1 MEKRRHV
8 RQPLDLNAWIIFKGG
23 PRHSCQIK
31 DFSLGGVFVFCSALE
46 KEGSAKSEPSAV
58 ENQPVA
64 LEFESESAGNEQRFR
79 LPGRLNRVS
88 KGGVAVEFVNP
99 DPATLLVM
107 QELANE
113 VHQTILDTQAREA
126 IRAKAA
132 GAPQDEE
139 IANRLGIVEMLKE
152 LVSRFL
158 KEGLQ
163 TLFVEAREGLFESA
177 KKSTNTVKETETFDS
192 LRELDNIQSLVE
204 QSFLKTVLDHVA
216 NPGYVQFKGPE
227 SPPQKGD
234 EELTLVDPEK
244 FQDWLRMKRILQKAG
259 PKFKEKEHEL
269 LARLSAV
276 SNTKVDEFN
285 NPIGLVEICASF
297 YDAVQE
303 LGASRVTR
311 ETLFDAL
318 EIAVVA
324 KLGVLWAE
332 VNSML
337 VSKGILPTVKPPKHV
352 VKKNPRT
359 PTPTKSPESSAS
371 PGVHPSPPAGGAH
384 GPGHAHVGAAPVHSG
399 APPSRA
405 AGTGTSPTAAHTAH
419 PGGGTSAPPPPV
431 AAGGSAAPAYPSQ
444 TSSPTPV
451 GSTPPSPA
459 TGAQAAPA
467 LDQAPAESGRAAH
480 SAAASVE
487 PVEGSANPS
496 NTSEMRVVP
505 GANAPPTGRRQGANS
520 APDRG
525 ARPSGSAYQA
535 VHTLLGLQRQVDGA
549 VSQPAA
555 GAPSGQASG
564 AGGSAAGGPGP
575 SYARNEVINALSS
588 VQHMAGAN
596 GGAAGGADLK
606 ELVQSALE
614 ARQPTGASKQLGE
627 AEDAAFDLTT
637 GLVESIVEDVL
648 VSDEIRSQFKHLQV
662 PLLKAVMNNE
672 TFFADSKHPA
682 RRVVDQ
688 LGALTIPRGETGA
701 ALRKA
706 VNQVVNQIASKEGDG
721 ESEFADAADQLD
733 AIVKQQLASY
743 EKNVQSVVE
752 ACERQVEVTQTIRKD
767 AVAAHRAQQEVPEEL
782 REWHER
788 AGRIHVGDRVAID
801 KGGRTHHETLAWVS
815 QDKDKFV
822 FVDAI
827 GEKASSMIRQ
837 QLAMLLK
844 RGLLRVLAETA
855 VPAMERSMHMI
866 MRKMHEGLADKA
878 TRDATT
884 GLLNRKAFLD
894 RLDRAVT
901 DAIQNSSEHVLCYLD
916 LDHFGKINEKWGE
929 DAGDKLLKRF
939 GIVLRKNM
947 IDKGVTAR
955 LPEDEFG
962 LVLHGCSQA
971 EGYEFADRLRRAV
984 SSARCYW
991 KGESMPLSVSIGVVP
1006 ITYQSESVTALMGAA
1021 KATCVRAKKSGRDCV
1036 EVWQPDPKKTK
1047 APSIK
1052 HDTLVVN
1059 KILEGDRLALQAQRV
1074 EPIGENAG
1082 GKPHYEILL
1091 RLRNIKGDLVSPEHF
1106 IRAAERSNQVTQ
1118 VDRWVIRTAL
1128 QWMAKNKRRLL
1139 KLGGFAINLSGLS
1152 LKEEKFTQYVI
1163 DQFMETKV
1171 PPGKV
1176 VFEVTET
1183 AAIERL
1189 STAEEFLRVMKD
1201 FGCRFSLED
1210 FGTGNS
1216 SYDYLRQ
1223 LSVDFVKIDG
1233 MFVKDLETSA
1243 SDYAMVKS
1251 ITEIG
1256 HYMGKKTIAELV
1268 ETKATLDKLKEIGVD
1283 YVQGSLVEKPMLLQE
1298 LS

>member
-1 MEKRRHV
+1 ME
-8 RQPLDLNAWIIFKGG
+8 D
-23 PRHSCQIK
+23 
-31 DFSLGGVFVFCSALE
+31 
-46 KEGSAKSEPSAV
+46 
-58 ENQPVA
+58 QPVA
-64 LEFESESAGNEQRFR
+64 LEFVAESAGTEQRFR
-79 LPGRLNRVS
+79 LPGRLKRVS

-99 DPATLLVM
+99 DPATLLIM
-107 QELANE
+107 QELANKA
-113 VHQTILDTQAREA
+113 HQAILDTQAREA
-126 IRAKAA
+126 VRAKAA
-132 GAPQDEE
+132 GESQAKE

-177 KKSTNTVKETETFDS
+177 KKSTSTVKETETFDAI
-192 LRELDNIQSLVE
+192 RELDNIRSLVE
-204 QSFLKTVLDHVA
+204 QSFLKAVLDHVV
-216 NPGYVQFKGPE
+216 NPGYVQLPGPE
-227 SPPQKGD
+227 SPPQRGD

-244 FQDWLRMKRILQKAG
+244 FQDWLRLKRILEKAG
-259 PKFKEKEHEL
+259 PKFKENEYEL

-285 NPIGLVEICASF
+285 NPIGLVDICASF

-311 ETLFDAL
+311 KAIFDAL
-318 EIAVVA
+318 ESAVVA
-324 KLGVLWAE
+324 KLGMLWAE
-332 VNSML
+332 VNSVL
-337 VSKGILPTVKPPKHV
+337 VSNGILPTVEPPKHV
-352 VKKNPRT
+352 VKKNPKA
-359 PTPTKSPESSAS
+359 PTPKSAEPSAS
-371 PGVHPSPPAGGAH
+371 QGAHQSSPAGDAH
-384 GPGHAHVGAAPVHSG
+384 DLGQAHAGAAPVHSG
-399 APPSRA
+399 APPSQA
-405 AGTGTSPTAAHTAH
+405 AGSGTSPTGTHTAH
-419 PGGGTSAPPPPV
+419 PGGATSAPPPPI
-431 AAGGSAAPAYPSQ
+431 ASDGSAARAYPPPS
-444 TSSPTPV
+444 SSPAAV
-451 GSTPPSPA
+451 GTMPPSPA
-459 TGAQAAPA
+459 PGAQTAPA
-467 LDQAPAESGRAAH
+467 SAQAPASAGQAASG
-480 SAAASVE
+480 AAA
-487 PVEGSANPS
+487 PVESAGGGANPS
-496 NTSEMRVVP
+496 NTSGMRAVP
-505 GANAPPTGRRQGANS
+505 GSKGSATGRRQGAIPT
-520 APDRG
+520 ADRG

-535 VHTLLGLQRQVDGA
+535 AHTLLGIQRQVDGTG
-549 VSQPAA
+549 SQPAA
-555 GAPSGQASG
+555 GAPSGQAPG
-564 AGGSAAGGPGP
+564 AGSPAAVAPGP
-575 SYARNEVINALSS
+575 SYARNEIINALSS
-588 VQHMAGAN
+588 VQHLSGPDGDAP
-596 GGAAGGADLK
+596 GGVNLK
-606 ELVQSALE
+606 ELVQSALV
-614 ARQPTGASKQLGE
+614 AQQPTGVSKQLGE
-627 AEDAAFDLTT
+627 AEDAAIDLTA
-637 GLVESIVEDVL
+637 GLVDSIVEDVL
-648 VSDEIRSQFKHLQV
+648 VSDVIRSQFKRLEI
-662 PLLKAVMNNE
+662 PLLKAAMKNE

-688 LGALTIPRGETGA
+688 LGALTIPKGGTGTN
-701 ALRKA
+701 LRNA
-706 VNQVVNQIASKEGDG
+706 VNQVVNQIASREGDG
-721 ESEFADAADQLD
+721 ESEFVDAANQLGS
-733 AIVKQQLASY
+733 ILKEQLATY
-743 EKNVQSVVE
+743 EKNVRSVV
-752 ACERQVEVTQTIRKD
+752 ADCERQVEVTQSIRKD
-767 AVAAHRAQQEVPEEL
+767 TVAAHKAQKEVPEEL

-788 AGRIHVGDRVAID
+788 AGRIQVGDRVAID
-801 KGGRTHHETLAWVS
+801 KGDHTHHETLAWVS

-827 GEKASSMIRQ
+827 GDKASSMIRQ

-855 VPAMERSMHMI
+855 VPAMERGMHMI
-866 MRKMHEGLADKA
+866 MRKMHEKLADKA
-878 TRDATT
+878 TRDPTT

-894 RLDRAVT
+894 RVDRAVS
-901 DAIQNSSEHVLCYLD
+901 DAFQNSSEHVLCYLD
-916 LDHFGKINEKWGE
+916 LDHFGKINRKWGE
-929 DAGDKLLKRF
+929 EAGDKLLKRF

-1006 ITYQSESVTALMGAA
+1006 ITNQSESVTALMQAA

-1036 EVWQPDPKKTK
+1036 EVWQPDPKKAK
-1047 APSIK
+1047 APSVK

-1074 EPIGENAG
+1074 EPIGGNAD

-1091 RLRNIKGDLVSPEHF
+1091 RLRNIGGDLVSPEHF

-1118 VDRWVIRTAL
+1118 VDRWVLRTAL

-1139 KLGGFAINLSGLS
+1139 KLGGFAINLSSLS

-1183 AAIERL
+1183 AAIEKL

-1201 FGCRFSLED
+1201 FGCRFSLDD
-1210 FGTGNS
+1210 FGTGSS

-1256 HYMGKKTIAELV
+1256 HCMGKKTIAEFV
-1268 ETKATLDKLKEIGVD
+1268 ETQATLDKLKEIGVD
-1283 YVQGSLVEKPMLLQE
+1283 YVQGSLVEKPKLLQE